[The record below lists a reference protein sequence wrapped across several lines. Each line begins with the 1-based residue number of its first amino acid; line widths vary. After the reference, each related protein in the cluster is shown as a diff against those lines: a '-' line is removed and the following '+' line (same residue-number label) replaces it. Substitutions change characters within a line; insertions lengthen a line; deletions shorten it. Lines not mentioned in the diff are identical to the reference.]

1 MAIKASLSSQPASI
15 IQFHKLKLVW
25 AGLVGSGLVLL
36 ISLLVRPADPG
47 IEFSG
52 SQPQVVIQPV
62 SPISISAVSAPM
74 SSALKLA
81 VEMKEIP
88 IQSGSW
94 SDWITLRDGHWYWN
108 APGWIEFQLE
118 NGGVWTVPDGLA
130 FDLGNVYGHSF
141 RVRGAPGEL
150 KLFIEH

>member
-25 AGLVGSGLVLL
+25 AGLIGSGLVLL
-36 ISLLVRPADPG
+36 ISLLVRPTDSD

-52 SQPQVVIQPV
+52 SQQPVVIQPV
-62 SPISISAVSAPM
+62 SPILIPAVSVPMLAPQP
-74 SSALKLA
+74 KL
-81 VEMKEIP
+81 EMKEIP

-141 RVRGAPGEL
+141 RVRGAPGVL